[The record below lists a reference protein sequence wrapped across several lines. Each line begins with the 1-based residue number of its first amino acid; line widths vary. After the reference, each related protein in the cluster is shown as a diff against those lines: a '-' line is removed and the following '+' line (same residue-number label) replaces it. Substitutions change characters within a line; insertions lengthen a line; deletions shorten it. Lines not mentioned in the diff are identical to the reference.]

1 MWEQHLAHSCC
12 SISGC
17 LPIPQI
23 QLLRLFCSVILP
35 SSSLTGLLWLYV
47 VAKKQKQL
55 QCFSM
60 KNIWKLYVPVPRLGS
75 FDLLPKHDQR
85 AFFSWNTVFR
95 LPGPK
100 HFVLTPWTLNL
111 ERFEREPE
119 ILWGGRD
126 LTQGH
131 FGELLQSR
139 EQNPDFLLLVLYN
152 LHPTAVE
159 TVGVVHLQLTT
170 SREPSLSWDMGGC
183 DQMDGMT

>member
-1 MWEQHLAHSCC
+1 MLNTTVLLISSVSLIRLFHLSELGDHIVSVYLWALKRTCSSVRAAPGCC

-55 QCFSM
+55 QCFLM

-85 AFFSWNTVFR
+85 AFFSWNTVFW

-100 HFVLTPWTLNL
+100 HFVLTP
-111 ERFEREPE
+111 
-119 ILWGGRD
+119 
-126 LTQGH
+126 
-131 FGELLQSR
+131 
-139 EQNPDFLLLVLYN
+139 
-152 LHPTAVE
+152 
-159 TVGVVHLQLTT
+159 
-170 SREPSLSWDMGGC
+170 
-183 DQMDGMT
+183 